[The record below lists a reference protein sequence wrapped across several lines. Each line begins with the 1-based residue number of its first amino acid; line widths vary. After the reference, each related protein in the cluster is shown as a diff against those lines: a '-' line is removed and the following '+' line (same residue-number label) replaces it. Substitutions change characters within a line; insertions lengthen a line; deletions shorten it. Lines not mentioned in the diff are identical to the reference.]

1 MTLAEILLA
10 IVLSLPAPWYRP
22 GKNPETP
29 SDYNARLETIAKAI
43 AIEAEAAE
51 DWRWDANSLA
61 AATLVIWYGESRFA
75 LEVHNG
81 AGKSRYGEDD
91 GRARC
96 FGQLH
101 QTGLVPKDEWDK
113 LAGIDLEA
121 TRRCARFT
129 MKVLSVQGRRCGMT
143 LNKPNMWEVA
153 RMVSAYGS
161 GKKSCAPTK
170 DSTARA
176 RRWTK
181 VMARIKAAGSPE
193 TLAATREDDGLSKW

>member
-1 MTLAEILLA
+1 MTLSEILLA
-10 IVLSLPAPWYRP
+10 IVLSLPAPWYKQ

-29 SDYNARLETIAKAI
+29 SAYQSRLETIAKAI
-43 AIEAEAAE
+43 AMEAEAAE

-81 AGKSRYGEDD
+81 SGQSRYGEDD

-101 QTGLVPKDEWDK
+101 QTGLVPRPEWES
-113 LAGIDLEA
+113 LTGIDLEA
-121 TRRCARFT
+121 TRRCARAT
-129 MKVLSVQGRRCGMT
+129 MRVLSVQGRRCGMQVD
-143 LNKPNMWEVA
+143 KPNMWAVA

-176 RRWTK
+176 RRWAK
-181 VMARIKAAGSPE
+181 VMERIKAASASSE
-193 TLAATREDDGLSKW
+193 LARGHEG